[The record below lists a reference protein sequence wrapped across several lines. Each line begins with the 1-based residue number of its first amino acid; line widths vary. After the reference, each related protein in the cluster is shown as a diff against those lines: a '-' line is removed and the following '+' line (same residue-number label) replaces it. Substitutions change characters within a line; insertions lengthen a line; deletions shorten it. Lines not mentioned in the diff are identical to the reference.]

1 MSPWLGGGK
10 MIAEVSFDGFTPQPA
25 PYGLEAGTPNVAGVI
40 GLSAALEWLAQS
52 DIGRAENWSRSLASL
67 AEEELAKRPGFR
79 SFRCQQ
85 SSLLAFEFE
94 DIHHSDLVTLLAES
108 GIALRAGQHCAQPLL
123 AALGVSGT
131 LRASF
136 APYNTQD
143 DVAALV
149 HAVDRALGNSGGLMT
164 TLHPFGTTIT
174 DATLR
179 QIFAPLN
186 QWEDKYRQLILLG
199 KKLPTLTDER
209 KAQAHEIA
217 GCENRVW
224 LGYEED
230 AEGRLHFFGDSE
242 GRIVRGLLAVLL
254 TAVEGK
260 TRAGILAQDPLA
272 LFDELGLRGQLSASR
287 SQGLSALSEAV
298 LAAARES

>member
-1 MSPWLGGGK
+1 
-10 MIAEVSFDGFTPQPA
+10 
-25 PYGLEAGTPNVAGVI
+25 
-40 GLSAALEWLAQS
+40 
-52 DIGRAENWSRSLASL
+52 
-67 AEEELAKRPGFR
+67 
-79 SFRCQQ
+79 
-85 SSLLAFEFE
+85 
-94 DIHHSDLVTLLAES
+94 
-108 GIALRAGQHCAQPLL
+108 
-123 AALGVSGT
+123 
-131 LRASF
+131 
-136 APYNTQD
+136 
-143 DVAALV
+143 
-149 HAVDRALGNSGGLMT
+149 MT

-179 QIFAPLN
+179 QTFAPLN

-209 KAQAHEIA
+209 KAQAREIA

-260 TRAGILAQDPLA
+260 SAAELLAQDPLA
-272 LFDELGLRGQLSASR
+272 LFVELGLRGQLSASR

-298 LAAARES
+298 LAAAPGIYVVCRSAFASIFFRACDTATKPKVAVTMVAAPKPEAQSIRFGPSAVLFIAQTLPSACG

>member
-1 MSPWLGGGK
+1 
-10 MIAEVSFDGFTPQPA
+10 
-25 PYGLEAGTPNVAGVI
+25 
-40 GLSAALEWLAQS
+40 
-52 DIGRAENWSRSLASL
+52 
-67 AEEELAKRPGFR
+67 
-79 SFRCQQ
+79 
-85 SSLLAFEFE
+85 
-94 DIHHSDLVTLLAES
+94 
-108 GIALRAGQHCAQPLL
+108 
-123 AALGVSGT
+123 
-131 LRASF
+131 
-136 APYNTQD
+136 
-143 DVAALV
+143 
-149 HAVDRALGNSGGLMT
+149 MT

-179 QIFAPLN
+179 QTFAPLN

-260 TRAGILAQDPLA
+260 NPRRAAGAGSAGAVRRAGAARPAQRLAQPGPQRP
-272 LFDELGLRGQLSASR
+272 ERG
-287 SQGLSALSEAV
+287 G
-298 LAAARES
+298 ARRRPRG